1 MERTF
6 RIASLAVMTL
16 LILALVAPALA
27 TESSGESEGGATTE
41 TTIATTPSFEGDPP
55 AVVAPPVVIE
65 VEDQPWTARFIYPT
79 IAAVTVILIIG
90 VAIGYNRR
98 IRKRYQ
104 VVG

>member
-1 MERTF
+1 MNRII
-6 RIASLAVMTL
+6 RIASIAMLAL
-16 LILALVAPALA
+16 LIVAVAAPALA
-27 TESSGESEGGATTE
+27 TESTGETEGETTE

-65 VEDQPWTARFIYPT
+65 IEEQPWTARFIYPA
-79 IAAVTVILIIG
+79 IVAGTVILIAG

-98 IRKRYQ
+98 IRKKYQ